1 MKQTIRIAALLI
13 IAFAMAA
20 CSQKEQ
26 PTAASQSN
34 AGKYSFE
41 YVKKISMTQPKMAL
55 KILDDAEKNQ
65 KMSRIDILT
74 LKSIVYNNAMQ
85 NYKTAAKFAEA
96 ALNTP
101 GIEKMPERQ
110 LKLYSMAAAQLYSCG
125 NYIESLKNADK
136 GVDLAYKYDNRKMVA
151 QLLMTIGECHGEV
164 GNQWHALNAL
174 KRCVEIL
181 NDEVEKKP
189 DWDNYYDLVAA
200 YAQRANVLVDA
211 KDFKTLFATEEE
223 YKSNLDKLNAL
234 PEEVSGANDLSEAS
248 YYSLYAIAYLRS
260 GNHPKARE
268 YFDKLLTTRTAL
280 TPEGATFVVPYLIET
295 GRFAEAM
302 KKINEEEET
311 WMKNGRDTID
321 FNYSHNI
328 LMNKA
333 RILQSIGKYQE
344 AIETGMRAYYLS
356 DSLTR
361 RIKGQNA
368 TWMSEEMG
376 KKILNKYIERQS
388 KQLTVNRAANI
399 VMGVLL
405 FICIVLIAFVIRDN
419 RLIKQKNRISSSLI
433 NELSTYKRELFNRMA
448 DQNGN
453 GEKASNGNNQHTEN
467 ASRNTTIYN
476 KVENEAKNSA
486 TPNAANG
493 YLTAG
498 QSGNGSMQANGN
510 HGDEEKDMEYEQF
523 LKIEK
528 IIFDKNLFMHHKLTR
543 EELAEAAGI
552 SITTFNILFARFS
565 KVPFNNYINELR
577 MERAAKLLKEKPNY
591 SIEAI
596 AQECGV
602 PVRQTFYR
610 LFAKKFGMTPAEYR
624 SNI

>member
-1 MKQTIRIAALLI
+1 MKQTIKFAALLI
-13 IAFAMAA
+13 IAIAMAA

-26 PTAASQSN
+26 PASTASHPK

-41 YVKKISMTQPKMAL
+41 YVKKISLTQPKRAL
-55 KILDDAEKNQ
+55 KILDDAEKKQ
-65 KMSRIDILT
+65 LMSKLDILT

-85 NYKTAAKFAEA
+85 DYKSAAKYAKE

-101 GIEKMPERQ
+101 NIEKSPERQ
-110 LKLYSMAAAQLYSCG
+110 LKLYNMAAAQLYNCG
-125 NYIESLKNADK
+125 NYIESLKNAEK
-136 GVDLAYKYDNRKMVA
+136 GIELAYKHDNRKAVA

-164 GNQWHALNAL
+164 GNQWHAINAL
-174 KRCVEIL
+174 NRCIEIL
-181 NDEVEKKP
+181 TDEVKKKG
-189 DWDNYYDLVAA
+189 DWDNYYDLLTA
-200 YAQRANVLVDA
+200 YSQKADLLVDM
-211 KDFKTLFATEEE
+211 KDYKTLLKTEEE
-223 YKSNLDKLNAL
+223 YKTNLDILNTL
-234 PEEVSGANDLSEAS
+234 PEEVSGANDISNAA
-248 YYSLYAIAYLRS
+248 YYSLYAITYQRS

-280 TPEGATFVVPYLIET
+280 TPEGATFVVPYLMET
-295 GRFAEAM
+295 NRYPEAM
-302 KKINEEEET
+302 KKICEEEET

-333 RILQSIGKYQE
+333 RILQSVGKYKE

-356 DSLTR
+356 DSLSR
-361 RIKGQNA
+361 RIKAQNA

-376 KKILNKYIERQS
+376 KKVLNKYIERQG

-405 FICIVLIAFVIRDN
+405 FICIILIAFVIRDN
-419 RLIKQKNRISSSLI
+419 RLIKKKNRISSSLI
-433 NELSTYKRELFNRMA
+433 SELSIYKRELFNRMA
-448 DQNGN
+448 GN
-453 GEKASNGNNQHTEN
+453 GDIAEP
-467 ASRNTTIYN
+467 TTPADAKTALPDSQRPIYN
-476 KVENEAKNSA
+476 KVENTPHDAA
-486 TPNAANG
+486 TATNNVASQPTGETNG
-493 YLTAG
+493 QPTD
-498 QSGNGSMQANGN
+498 GNKEQ
-510 HGDEEKDMEYEQF
+510 DTEYEQF
-523 LKIEK
+523 LQIEK
-528 IIFDKNLFMHHKLTR
+528 VIFDKNLFMHHKLSR
-543 EELAEAAGI
+543 EEVAEAADI
-552 SITTFNILFARFS
+552 SITAFNILFARFS

-624 SNI
+624 SNVM